1 MNRWKEGM
9 QTLGR
14 SLFGLTAAERRL
26 LGIIA
31 ALALLGL
38 AVKWWTRH

>member
-1 MNRWKEGM
+1 MNRWKEGL

-14 SLFGLTAAERRL
+14 SLFGLTDAERRL
-26 LGIIA
+26 LIVVV

-38 AVKWWTRH
+38 AVKWWTR